1 MQIACRCEE
10 PLLTATM
17 QKVSMFCHVTP
28 QQVMGVHN
36 VSSTYHVPLLMKDQ
50 GLIDFLAKKLDLA
63 SVKITKELKQSGD
76 NLSMRWKALT
86 SGYVKS
92 KEIEYGAWLTKQSR
106 ATLRHCLHCS
116 RWQIHLATRFL
127 HECGQG
133 S

>member
-1 MQIACRCEE
+1 
-10 PLLTATM
+10 M

-50 GLIDFLAKKLDLA
+50 GLIDFLAKKLDLG

-86 SGYVKS
+86 SGCV
-92 KEIEYGAWLTKQSR
+92 EIKIGQEGSLTK
-106 ATLRHCLHCS
+106 
-116 RWQIHLATRFL
+116 
-127 HECGQG
+127 
-133 S
+133 

>member
-86 SGYVKS
+86 SGYVKRS
-92 KEIEYGAWLTKQSR
+92 YTMSFADR
-106 ATLRHCLHCS
+106 AVRSDSSTLSPL
-116 RWQIHLATRFL
+116 FL
-127 HECGQG
+127 LVNTPRYRIPT
-133 S
+133 